1 MNYKEYKGL
10 DYAQV
15 GKDILEFWK
24 ENQIFEKSVEV
35 REGAPSFTFYEGPP
49 SANGTPGIHHVMA
62 RTIKDLFC
70 RYKTLRGYQ
79 VKRKGGWDT
88 HGLPIELQ
96 VEKEL
101 GIKKDDEVIVSID
114 SHQEYSRDDTINL

>member
-15 GKDILEFWK
+15 GKEILQFWK

-35 REGAPSFTFYEGPP
+35 REGSPSFTFYEGPP

-62 RTIKDLFC
+62 RTIKDIF
-70 RYKTLRGYQ
+70 
-79 VKRKGGWDT
+79 
-88 HGLPIELQ
+88 
-96 VEKEL
+96 
-101 GIKKDDEVIVSID
+101 
-114 SHQEYSRDDTINL
+114 